1 MTDILFYHLER
12 AGLEDVLPGL
22 LERTVERGWKALVC
36 LGTQERLEV
45 LESHLW
51 TFRDDSF
58 LPHGTDRDTRSTTQ
72 PVLLTIDGLN
82 TNGANVAFYAD
93 GAAPN
98 DWSADALGG
107 LDRVVYLFDGRDA
120 AATEAARAHWKQARS
135 SGFSTTFWQQSDAG
149 KWEKK
154 A

>member
-1 MTDILFYHLER
+1 MTEILFYHLER

-22 LERTVERGWKALVC
+22 LEKTVERGWKALVC
-36 LGTQERLEV
+36 LGTPERLEA

-51 TFRDDSF
+51 TFRDESF
-58 LPHGTDRDTRSTTQ
+58 LPHGTDADSRAASQ
-72 PVLLTIDGLN
+72 QILLTLHAVN
-82 TNGANVAFYAD
+82 VNSANVAFYAD
-93 GAAPN
+93 GAAPG
-98 DWSADALGG
+98 DWSADALGN

-120 AATEAARAHWKQARS
+120 AATDTARAHWKQARA
-135 SGFSTTFWQQSDAG
+135 SGFSTTYWQQSEAG